1 MNGDPVSRTEDPKG
15 LPAILHDLSEAC
27 LCQEAQFLR
36 CLFCEAREQL
46 ETQDRALRL
55 AQSDLAKVRP
65 LAQALDASL
74 RWSYRDTG
82 DLVRE
87 PKPPQFDAALS
98 QSFRM
103 DVLTM
108 RAGWK
113 IAKGIV

>member
-1 MNGDPVSRTEDPKG
+1 MNGYPTPLPED
-15 LPAILHDLSEAC
+15 DLSHRLLE
-27 LCQEAQFLR
+27 LCTCDGRFPP
-36 CLFCEAREQL
+36 CIYCEARDRIDA
-46 ETQDRALRL
+46 QDRCLRL
-55 AQSDLAKVRP
+55 AQADLAKVRP

-87 PKPPQFDAALS
+87 SKPPQFDAAIS

-113 IAKGIV
+113 IAKEIVR